1 MNVATYRPP
10 ARSVVVA
17 AMAAALT
24 LAVGACRRSGDG
36 SRPATLNQASSQ
48 VMGNTAGA
56 TGTPGQS
63 DAAQRAAGAQ
73 ASGPAAAA
81 SPPPV
86 TSTPGTSGGSS
97 GAAGAGY

>member
-1 MNVATYRPP
+1 MNLATYRPP
-10 ARSVVVA
+10 ARSVLAA
-17 AMAAALT
+17 AMAAALIMGF
-24 LAVGACRRSGDG
+24 GACRRAGDG
-36 SRPATLNQASSQ
+36 SRPSTLNQASSS
-48 VMGNTAGA
+48 VMGNTAGV

-86 TSTPGTSGGSS
+86 TSTPGASGGSS